1 MFRRMTYANVAS
13 TLALFLAVG
22 GSGFAVASTTSS
34 HGPKLTPPKHPVAVT
49 ARGRGPRGF
58 PGRQG
63 RPGRPGRDG
72 ATGARGPAGPAGSAL
87 AYVHVRGGVVDAAN
101 SKNVTL
107 TGLSTGGT
115 STCLAVAGTPHTVVA
130 MIDNSGANPQITS
143 VAGTVVPSA
152 IASSGCPAGSNVLIT
167 TVESGQFVPKPFYAE
182 IN

>member
-22 GSGFAVASTTSS
+22 GGGFAVASTTSS
-34 HGPKLTPPKHPVAVT
+34 HGPQLTPSKHPVAVT
-49 ARGRGPRGF
+49 AQGRRGPRGF
-58 PGRQG
+58 RGHDGAP
-63 RPGRPGRDG
+63 G
-72 ATGARGPAGPAGSAL
+72 ATGARGPAGSAL
-87 AYVHVRGGVVDAAN
+87 AYVHVAGGVVDAAN

-115 STCLAVAGTPHTVVA
+115 STCLAVAGTPHTVAA
-130 MIDNSGANPQITS
+130 MIDNSGANPQNTS

-167 TVESGQFVPKPFYAE
+167 TVEAGLFVPKPFYAE

>member
-22 GSGFAVASTTSS
+22 GGGLAVASTTSS
-34 HGPKLTPPKHPVAVT
+34 HGPKLTRSKHPVALT

-58 PGRQG
+58 TGPQG

-72 ATGARGPAGPAGSAL
+72 ATGPAGSAL
-87 AYVHVRGGVVDAAN
+87 AYVHVAGGVVDAAN
-101 SKNVTL
+101 SKNVKL

-115 STCLAVAGTPHTVVA
+115 STCLAVSGTPHTVVA

-143 VAGTVVPSA
+143 VAGSVVPSA